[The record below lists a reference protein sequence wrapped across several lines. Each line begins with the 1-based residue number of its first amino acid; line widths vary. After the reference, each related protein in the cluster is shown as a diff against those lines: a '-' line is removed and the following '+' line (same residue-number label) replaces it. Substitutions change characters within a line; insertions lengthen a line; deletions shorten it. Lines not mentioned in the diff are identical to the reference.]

1 MLSHTPK
8 DITEVFEKSNIAWCM
23 NIPKV
28 TTERRSCPCSLR
40 LNTRGLRGDRH
51 RSKEVPSIGPS

>member
-28 TTERRSCPCSLR
+28 TTERTWGEASPRAQ
-40 LNTRGLRGDRH
+40 
-51 RSKEVPSIGPS
+51 K